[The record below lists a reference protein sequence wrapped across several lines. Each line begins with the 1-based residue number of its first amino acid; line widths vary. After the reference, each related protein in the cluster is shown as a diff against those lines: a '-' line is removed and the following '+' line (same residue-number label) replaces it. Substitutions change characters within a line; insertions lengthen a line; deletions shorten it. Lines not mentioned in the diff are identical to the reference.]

1 MLPENRSGACSAVT
15 HFLPP
20 HDIQEQKAASEAVTH
35 EYEFGMGNAKRGSAS
50 SLLRVLPN
58 MGDGQIQLS
67 DTLV

>member
-1 MLPENRSGACSAVT
+1 MLHENRSGACSAVT

-20 HDIQEQKAASEAVTH
+20 HDIQEQKAASAVTH

>member
-1 MLPENRSGACSAVT
+1 MTFKSKKSP
-15 HFLPP
+15 
-20 HDIQEQKAASEAVTH
+20 VTH